1 MQIDAQ
7 VIENMLITFIIHI
20 YDVEKEKKQLWKK
33 HKYEKTSFHFIKIQ
47 TEIYFS
53 KMRWLV
59 NPNLVYLILGFMWT
73 LNLSTL
79 YQLQCEL

>member
-1 MQIDAQ
+1 
-7 VIENMLITFIIHI
+7 
-20 YDVEKEKKQLWKK
+20 
-33 HKYEKTSFHFIKIQ
+33 
-47 TEIYFS
+47 
-53 KMRWLV
+53 MRWLV